1 MGRCAMVVAEQAALA
16 DVPLADDATWARA
29 RGQALSQAAIF
40 IPYYL
45 HTNPVGVSNARHMLD
60 EVLGIAR

>member
-1 MGRCAMVVAEQAALA
+1 MVVAEQAALA
-16 DVPLADDATWARA
+16 DVTLVGDAAWAWA
-29 RGQALSQAAIF
+29 RGQALAQAAIV

-60 EVLGIAR
+60 EVLGDAR